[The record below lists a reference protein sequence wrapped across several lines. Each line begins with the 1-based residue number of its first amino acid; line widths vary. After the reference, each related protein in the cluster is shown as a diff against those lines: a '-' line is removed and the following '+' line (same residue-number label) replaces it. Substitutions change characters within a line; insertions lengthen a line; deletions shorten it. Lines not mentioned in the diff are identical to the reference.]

1 MIYFETNDIGQ
12 LTFIHY
18 MPFNEK
24 YGMGKTEEELLKTGY
39 LVESLPIY
47 TGEIPEGKVPEL
59 RYDGTAFSWE
69 MVDAPEPEPEPEPT
83 TSYEEL
89 KADLEKLKSQQ
100 AATDSAVLGL
110 MNMMLGV

>member
-1 MIYFETNDIGQ
+1 MIYFQTNTIGQ
-12 LTFIHY
+12 LVYIHY
-18 MPFNEK
+18 KPFDEK
-24 YGMGKTEEELLKTGY
+24 YGLHKTEAELLKTGY
-39 LVESLPIY
+39 LVDSLPTY
-47 TGEIPEGKVPEL
+47 TGEITDGKVPEL
-59 RYDGTAFSWE
+59 RYDGSKFTWE

-83 TSYEEL
+83 PSYEEL

>member
-1 MIYFETNDIGQ
+1 MIYFQINSSNQ
-12 LTFIHY
+12 LTYIHY
-18 MPFNEK
+18 MPFDEK
-24 YGMGKTEEELLKTGY
+24 YGLHKTESELKKTGY
-39 LVESLPIY
+39 LVDSLPTY

-83 TSYEEL
+83 PSYEEL

>member
-18 MPFNEK
+18 MPFDNR
-24 YGMGKTEEELLKTGY
+24 YGMGKTEEELRKTGY
-39 LVESLPIY
+39 LVESLPEY
-47 TGEIPEGKVPEL
+47 TGEIQEGKIPEL

-69 MVDAPEPEPEPEPT
+69 MVDAPEPEPVPET
-83 TSYEEL
+83 EYEKLRAEL
-89 KADLEKLKSQQ
+89 ESLKSQQ

>member
-18 MPFNEK
+18 MPFDNK

-39 LVESLPIY
+39 LVESLPEY

-59 RYDGTAFSWE
+59 RYDGSEFSWE
-69 MVDAPEPEPEPEPT
+69 MVDAPEPEPVPET
-83 TSYEEL
+83 EYEQLRAEL
-89 KADLEKLKSQQ
+89 ESLKSQQ